1 MATCASSVLLLVA
14 ACAAQTGWQNGL
26 APTVMAGDAAPDPA
40 RVPEPPLGTD
50 VEAISVHSVRP
61 GTGGD
66 TPVNAKGPKSPRPA
80 LDVAETQ
87 RVRPAVRK
95 LLIIGNSITRHGPKA
110 DIGWPYECGMA
121 ATSEENDF
129 AHLTL
134 GHINAAQPA
143 ITAELSIGRVSDE
156 AQMRG
161 FEHLL
166 PTDADLVIIELG
178 DNYRGAASVDEFQK
192 PYEQMVAAFTEA
204 GVKRIFCVGT
214 WGNGKLD
221 PFIKAAAEKHGAAF
235 VPIGHL
241 FADPANR
248 AVSEGHFT
256 HSGVNW
262 HPGDHGMKAI
272 ADTLWEQL
280 GRLWEIKQ

>member
-1 MATCASSVLLLVA
+1 MLERVIILTAVISIMSVA
-14 ACAAQTGWQNGL
+14 AAVGANGGEPSRSVDGGRKGTMKTRAVES
-26 APTVMAGDAAPDPA
+26 APTG
-40 RVPEPPLGTD
+40 
-50 VEAISVHSVRP
+50 
-61 GTGGD
+61 
-66 TPVNAKGPKSPRPA
+66 N
-80 LDVAETQ
+80 
-87 RVRPAVRK
+87 RVRATIRK

-134 GHINAAQPA
+134 ERVNAAQPGIA
-143 ITAELSIGRVSDE
+143 AELSIGRVSDE
-156 AQMRG
+156 AHMRG

-178 DNYRGAASVDEFQK
+178 DNYRGAANADEFQK
-192 PYEQMVAAFTEA
+192 PYEEMVAAFKGG
-204 GVKRIFCVGT
+204 GVKHLFCVGT

-221 PFIKAAAEKHGAAF
+221 PFIKAAAEKYGATF
-235 VPIGHL
+235 VQIGHL

-248 AVSEGHFT
+248 AASEGHFT

-262 HPGDHGMKAI
+262 HPGDRGMKAI
-272 ADTLWEQL
+272 SDTLWAEL
-280 GRLWEIKQ
+280 GTLWESGR

>member
-1 MATCASSVLLLVA
+1 MLERVSILTAVILIMSVA
-14 ACAAQTGWQNGL
+14 AAVGADGEEPSRSVDSGRKGTMKTRAVES
-26 APTVMAGDAAPDPA
+26 AP
-40 RVPEPPLGTD
+40 L
-50 VEAISVHSVRP
+50 
-61 GTGGD
+61 
-66 TPVNAKGPKSPRPA
+66 KGN
-80 LDVAETQ
+80 
-87 RVRPAVRK
+87 RVRPSIRK

-110 DIGWPYECGMA
+110 DIGWPHECGMA

-134 GHINAAQPA
+134 EHINAAQPG
-143 ITAELSIGRVSDE
+143 ITAELSIGRVSAE

-178 DNYRGAASVDEFQK
+178 DNYRGAANVDEFEK
-192 PYEQMVAAFTEA
+192 PYAEMVAAFREA
-204 GVKRIFCVGT
+204 GVEHILCVGT

-221 PFIKAAAEKHGAAF
+221 PFIEAAAEKHGATF
-235 VPIGHL
+235 VRIGHL

-256 HSGVNW
+256 HNGVNW
-262 HPGDHGMKAI
+262 HPGDRGMKAI
-272 ADTLWEQL
+272 ADALWAEL
-280 GRLWEIKQ
+280 GKLWGSQQ